1 MERTDDESNKQ
12 PVILPPMIRI
22 AYCTPSLHIPG
33 GVERVLTT
41 KANYLAE
48 NGNYDIYILL
58 TDGKGKPPCYTL
70 SPKVKIIQLDIDFEE
85 LWELPLWK
93 KVPVYLKKQRIYRRK
108 LSAAL
113 SHLKPDI
120 TVSLLRREIDFIT
133 SLKDGSKK
141 IGELQKNESNFIKEL
156 FAKLWMKSLVRH
168 LKKLDKFVVLSE
180 EDRANWPELQN
191 VKVISNPLPFQ
202 SGTFSDLNN
211 KRITAAGR
219 YTYQKGFDLLLEA
232 WSKVCNRHPD
242 WELHIYGKGDK
253 TTYQVLA
260 GKWKLK
266 NLFLEN
272 ATPDMLCKYHES
284 SIFVSSSRFEGF
296 GMVITEA
303 MSCGVPPVSFTCPCG
318 PRDIID
324 DGKNGL
330 LVENGNIEMLAEKI
344 CYLIENDEIRRKM
357 GQQARI
363 DVERFKIEQIAEQWK
378 QLFES
383 LTLKN

>member
-70 SPKVKIIQLDIDFEE
+70 SPKVKIIQLEIDFEE
-85 LWELPLWK
+85 LLE
-93 KVPVYLKKQRIYRRK
+93 
-108 LSAAL
+108 
-113 SHLKPDI
+113 
-120 TVSLLRREIDFIT
+120 
-133 SLKDGSKK
+133 
-141 IGELQKNESNFIKEL
+141 
-156 FAKLWMKSLVRH
+156 
-168 LKKLDKFVVLSE
+168 KFVVLSE

-232 WSKVCNRHPD
+232 WSKICNRHPD
-242 WELHIYGKGDK
+242 WELHIYGKGNK

-296 GMVITEA
+296 GMVIAEA
-303 MSCGVPPVSFTCPCG
+303 MACGVPAVSFACPCG
-318 PRDIID
+318 PKDIIR
-324 DGKNGL
+324 DGEDGL
-330 LVENGNIEMLAEKI
+330 LVENGKTEELAEKI
-344 CYLIENDEIRRKM
+344 NYLIENEQIRKEM
-357 GQQARI
+357 GKKARI
-363 DVERFKIEQIAEQWK
+363 NVQRFAEDVIMQQWI
-378 QLFES
+378 QLFNN
-383 LTLKN
+383 LLNGTKQ